1 MNERYY
7 VLETRITSQDT
18 EVRNLTPY
26 DVLETAQ
33 RKYHEALTGIGAGSK
48 KIAVVLLDSNL
59 NQIQKEVWIQYVP
72 EPEPTEESES
82 TEESEPSED

>member
-1 MNERYY
+1 MENRYY
-7 VLETRITSQDT
+7 VLEVTITSKDT
-18 EVRNLTPY
+18 ETRKFTPY

-59 NQIQKEVWIQYVP
+59 NQIQKEVWIQAEDEEEETP
-72 EPEPTEESES
+72 EET
-82 TEESEPSED
+82 PSEE

>member
-1 MNERYY
+1 MENRYY

-18 EVRNLTPY
+18 EVRNFTPY

-48 KIAVVLLDSNL
+48 KIAVLLLDSNL
-59 NQIQKEVWIQYVP
+59 NTIQKEVWIQAGAFP
-72 EPEPTEESES
+72 EANEE
-82 TEESEPSED
+82 